1 MKIVSDNPVY
11 TVSKDKNG
19 STIILYDHPM
29 MHDEEC
35 TYVFNKDGS
44 ASCTSEAWGAKTELP
59 KDTFTYGR
67 KEVSA
72 EDMIRQ
78 YEENIKKN
86 QKNNLNVLA

>member
-1 MKIVSDNPVY
+1 MKIVSDNPIY
-11 TVSKDKNG
+11 TVSKDKSG
-19 STIILYDHPM
+19 STIICYDDPR

-44 ASCTSEAWGAKTELP
+44 ASCVSNAWGGKTELP
-59 KDTFTYGR
+59 KDTFVYGR

-72 EDMIRQ
+72 EDIISQ
-78 YEENIKKN
+78 YWKNIKKN